1 MALVPDAPDGSSRLK
16 LAHQPPILDWSAGW
30 MPALAKAPRH
40 VRLSSAE
47 ADAHHHR
54 GQAMKI
60 EHGGP
65 LQRSETHG
73 TRELRPQA
81 SQETATTTPTPG
93 DSTQVELS
101 SSSIDA
107 GQDIDQAR
115 VDSLKQAIADGSIK
129 IDVDRIAQG
138 LIDAFEGDA

>member
-1 MALVPDAPDGSSRLK
+1 
-16 LAHQPPILDWSAGW
+16 
-30 MPALAKAPRH
+30 
-40 VRLSSAE
+40 
-47 ADAHHHR
+47 
-54 GQAMKI
+54 MKI

-65 LQRSETHG
+65 IQRSDTQAP
-73 TRELRPQA
+73 RELRPEMA
-81 SQETATTTPTPG
+81 KDTTTAATYTT

-101 SSSIDA
+101 SSAIDA

>member
-1 MALVPDAPDGSSRLK
+1 
-16 LAHQPPILDWSAGW
+16 
-30 MPALAKAPRH
+30 
-40 VRLSSAE
+40 
-47 ADAHHHR
+47 
-54 GQAMKI
+54 MKI

-65 LQRSETHG
+65 IPRSDTQPP
-73 TRELRPQA
+73 RELRPETA
-81 SQETATTTPTPG
+81 KDTTATTAATSTA

-101 SSSIDA
+101 SSAIDA

-129 IDVDRIAQG
+129 IDVDRISQG

>member
-1 MALVPDAPDGSSRLK
+1 
-16 LAHQPPILDWSAGW
+16 
-30 MPALAKAPRH
+30 
-40 VRLSSAE
+40 
-47 ADAHHHR
+47 
-54 GQAMKI
+54 MKI

-65 LQRSETHG
+65 IPRSDTQAP
-73 TRELRPQA
+73 RELRA
-81 SQETATTTPTPG
+81 ETSKDTTATTAATSTA

-101 SSSIDA
+101 SSAIDA

>member
-1 MALVPDAPDGSSRLK
+1 
-16 LAHQPPILDWSAGW
+16 
-30 MPALAKAPRH
+30 
-40 VRLSSAE
+40 
-47 ADAHHHR
+47 
-54 GQAMKI
+54 MKI

-107 GQDIDQAR
+107 GQDIDQAH

>member
-1 MALVPDAPDGSSRLK
+1 
-16 LAHQPPILDWSAGW
+16 
-30 MPALAKAPRH
+30 
-40 VRLSSAE
+40 
-47 ADAHHHR
+47 
-54 GQAMKI
+54 MKI

-65 LQRSETHG
+65 IQRSDTQAP
-73 TRELRPQA
+73 RELRPETA
-81 SQETATTTPTPG
+81 KDTTATTAATSTA

-101 SSSIDA
+101 SSAIDA

>member
-1 MALVPDAPDGSSRLK
+1 MTSP
-16 LAHQPPILDWSAGW
+16 
-30 MPALAKAPRH
+30 
-40 VRLSSAE
+40 
-47 ADAHHHR
+47 
-54 GQAMKI
+54 
-60 EHGGP
+60 
-65 LQRSETHG
+65 
-73 TRELRPQA
+73 
-81 SQETATTTPTPG
+81 PG

>member
-1 MALVPDAPDGSSRLK
+1 MGARSSDR
-16 LAHQPPILDWSAGW
+16 SASG
-30 MPALAKAPRH
+30 R
-40 VRLSSAE
+40 
-47 ADAHHHR
+47 
-54 GQAMKI
+54 
-60 EHGGP
+60 P
-65 LQRSETHG
+65 LTS
-73 TRELRPQA
+73 P
-81 SQETATTTPTPG
+81 PG